1 MDDRNIKR
9 ATVKIEIL
17 QMIDDTIG
25 IFSAMGIYM
34 NNTWG
39 KDINNTRD
47 KDVNENRGKDLT
59 TMSNIFLCLSLLVL
73 SQVTDLTCV
82 KYDI

>member
-34 NNTWG
+34 NNTWA
-39 KDINNTRD
+39 KDINNKLSWECHTRRY
-47 KDVNENRGKDLT
+47 K
-59 TMSNIFLCLSLLVL
+59 LS
-73 SQVTDLTCV
+73 
-82 KYDI
+82 

>member
-34 NNTWG
+34 NNTWA
-39 KDINNTRD
+39 KDINN
-47 KDVNENRGKDLT
+47 K
-59 TMSNIFLCLSLLVL
+59 LSWECH
-73 SQVTDLTCV
+73 T
-82 KYDI
+82 